1 MYTVEFV
8 NRKVYIFTTSEVE
21 MQQLQTSLDNKRR
34 VDLLLGVLEEKEKV
48 RVRRFKEMMR
58 LLNDLR

>member
-48 RVRRFKEMMR
+48 RVRRFKKMMR